1 MKTDKGILVVC
12 KNLLY
17 AVGARYAY
25 YTYLLRHITTSDVS
39 LCKVDP
45 DDKIYKPLE
54 MCYPVQTGPV
64 MCTSDVEFGLV
75 GKEAG
80 TAVLQY
86 NKYIATQRCDV
97 KGAQKPCNAETML
110 DGLIRSDALEIAAP
124 DIFLPT
130 NPSDKGQ
137 VAKLEKQKKILAS
150 LDKSYYM
157 KWFDLVLAMIPV
169 FRQDSSVSSRFIN
182 DLISLSVDDL
192 QENFKSFLQGIS
204 TKNAAQ
210 VYTSF
215 NKIAEIITAK
225 TDDQRNDQS
234 AKMFDEIFME
244 IRNHLKAAKSYHS
257 FGAIRSINVASQ
269 MKHKEM
275 INKISL
281 NDYISSAIENFG
293 HTQESMDK
301 CLAKKPQSIPQ
312 CIAESSKYLWRTYST
327 LKAAKDIL
335 VDVGQGES
343 LSEQAKMETVKARDY
358 VAELFFIF
366 KKNKKDLPSEYF
378 SAMAYKEDIQLEEE
392 GKNEMKTKTYKATE
406 LLKKF
411 MKCDS
416 GDSCMKKVSDAV
428 VEYAKSMLAYQDK
441 NSAWK
446 KVILD
451 KVINKHYFDY
461 VTEPK
466 DKIVNCYKDFLL
478 GIKDPC
484 QIKANT
490 KDKATV

>member
-1 MKTDKGILVVC
+1 
-12 KNLLY
+12 
-17 AVGARYAY
+17 
-25 YTYLLRHITTSDVS
+25 
-39 LCKVDP
+39 
-45 DDKIYKPLE
+45 
-54 MCYPVQTGPV
+54 
-64 MCTSDVEFGLV
+64 
-75 GKEAG
+75 
-80 TAVLQY
+80 
-86 NKYIATQRCDV
+86 
-97 KGAQKPCNAETML
+97 
-110 DGLIRSDALEIAAP
+110 
-124 DIFLPT
+124 
-130 NPSDKGQ
+130 
-137 VAKLEKQKKILAS
+137 
-150 LDKSYYM
+150 
-157 KWFDLVLAMIPV
+157 
-169 FRQDSSVSSRFIN
+169 
-182 DLISLSVDDL
+182 
-192 QENFKSFLQGIS
+192 
-204 TKNAAQ
+204 
-210 VYTSF
+210 
-215 NKIAEIITAK
+215 
-225 TDDQRNDQS
+225 
-234 AKMFDEIFME
+234 
-244 IRNHLKAAKSYHS
+244 
-257 FGAIRSINVASQ
+257 
-269 MKHKEM
+269 
-275 INKISL
+275 
-281 NDYISSAIENFG
+281 
-293 HTQESMDK
+293 
-301 CLAKKPQSIPQ
+301 
-312 CIAESSKYLWRTYST
+312 
-327 LKAAKDIL
+327 
-335 VDVGQGES
+335 
-343 LSEQAKMETVKARDY
+343 METVKARDY